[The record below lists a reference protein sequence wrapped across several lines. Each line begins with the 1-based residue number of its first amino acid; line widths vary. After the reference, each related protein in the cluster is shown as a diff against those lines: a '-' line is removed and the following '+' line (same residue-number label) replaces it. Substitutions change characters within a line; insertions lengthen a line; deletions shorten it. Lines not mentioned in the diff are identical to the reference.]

1 MKYLLLVPFLA
12 ACAVEVEPEPETK
25 GEPFEDSEE
34 LECGPIPDLDTCT
47 ESNVRVDEN
56 GCHSLLCD
64 GWETN
69 PFGQVTEEFFQVLAC
84 GGDRG
89 IYSRVNGHE
98 MCRDRWK

>member
-1 MKYLLLVPFLA
+1 MTRFLWMLPFVV
-12 ACAVEVEPEPETK
+12 ACGGEVGSEPSNKT
-25 GEPFEDSEE
+25 GEL
-34 LECGPIPDLDTCT
+34 LECGPIPDIATCT